1 MMGSSLSAM
10 AASASQFPLSE
21 RVNTTKGYE
30 LHRNEVA
37 EKIFGTDAGAALLGE
52 VVHHVQVKGKVLHFV
67 LLLVIAVI
75 VLHIGFVILRILLL
89 RLLLTA
95 TRTAATTALIVEQT
109 VVSEFK
115 VDNVLCM
122 SLPEK
127 GITEFTINVTSL
139 QLVVDQGLQRA
150 VLSTDS
156 RRKASPTS
164 H

>member
-10 AASASQFPLSE
+10 AASVSQFPLSE

-67 LLLVIAVI
+67 LLVIAVV

-115 VDNVLCM
+115 VDNVLYM